1 MEKVTEVTLMN
12 VLDKDLMCFKHF
24 SNLAWEGV
32 SKIGDYAFTNAK
44 KIEEINIPEGIT
56 SIGTYAFLD
65 CADLREA
72 RLPESVQKIKRY
84 AFAGC
89 KKLRK
94 ITVKTKTLR
103 MVGKNALRGISSR
116 AVVKVPKKSL
126 KRYQKL
132 FRNKG
137 QRRTVVI
144 R

>member
-1 MEKVTEVTLMN
+1 MVGEIFKVKGNTYRLTSNGASPAATLVKASKKKAKITVPASVKKNGVAVSVTAIGSNAFKNRKKVRTVVIGKN
-12 VLDKDLMCFKHF
+12 VQQ
-24 SNLAWEGV
+24 
-32 SKIGDYAFTNAK
+32 IGKN
-44 KIEEINIPEGIT
+44 
-56 SIGTYAFLD
+56 
-65 CADLREA
+65 
-72 RLPESVQKIKRY
+72 

-89 KKLRK
+89 EKLRK